1 MELRRPD
8 GPVQWLYMFLCYRE
22 AFPREE
28 RKPFRIIVNMYRQ
41 GKSDLWLWQ
50 ENGQFAGFA
59 ATINGNDLVLLDYF
73 AVAKSFRGRG
83 IGTKALAQLQNRYC
97 DRGLFVEIERIYS
110 GADNLAQREK
120 RKQFYRN
127 CGMKELGVDAC
138 VFGVEMELLGSRC
151 AMTYEQYRDFY
162 RDNYGKWAAE
172 HITPITSQ
180 EEVYGTEC

>member
-41 GKSDLWLWQ
+41 GKSDLWLWE
-50 ENGQFAGFA
+50 ENGQFSGFA

-83 IGTKALAQLQNRYC
+83 IGTKALAQLQNR
-97 DRGLFVEIERIYS
+97 
-110 GADNLAQREK
+110 
-120 RKQFYRN
+120 
-127 CGMKELGVDAC
+127 
-138 VFGVEMELLGSRC
+138 
-151 AMTYEQYRDFY
+151 
-162 RDNYGKWAAE
+162 
-172 HITPITSQ
+172 
-180 EEVYGTEC
+180 